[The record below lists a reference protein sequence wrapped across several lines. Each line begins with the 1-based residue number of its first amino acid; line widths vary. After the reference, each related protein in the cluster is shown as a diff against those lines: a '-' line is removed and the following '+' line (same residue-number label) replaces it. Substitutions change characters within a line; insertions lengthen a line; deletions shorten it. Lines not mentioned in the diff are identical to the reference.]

1 MKNQLIKKLQN
12 YIFSHNLFQRGE
24 KVLVGF
30 SGGPDSTCL
39 TLVLAELADKY
50 DLELHLVHIN
60 YHQRGEDSDKDE
72 KFAVKMAR
80 KLDIPIEVVHFS
92 YEEGQEKGNLE
103 ERMREFRYK
112 VFEEKRRENLCNWI
126 AVGHTLD
133 DKVETFMMNLI
144 RGAGIKG
151 LISLKNK
158 RGKIIRPL
166 LGIDKK
172 EIDNYLKERGQI
184 FRVDKSNFDTK
195 FFRNRVRIELLPLIE
210 KKYNPGF
217 KKRVEKLIENLES
230 EDRMAE
236 EFIEGIY
243 PAVVKLKRDK
253 AILNSEEVQEL
264 PPEALKRIFRKA
276 LVDILGD
283 LNNITANH
291 FLEFKKVIFSQKS
304 KKQEINL
311 GRVLLEKKKNRVI
324 LKKQED

>member
-1 MKNQLIKKLQN
+1 M
-12 YIFSHNLFQRGE
+12 
-24 KVLVGF
+24 VGF

-39 TLVLAELADKY
+39 VLALNELADKY
-50 DLELHLVHIN
+50 DLDLHLVHIN
-60 YHQRGEDSDKDE
+60 YRQREEDSDKDE
-72 KFAVKMAR
+72 KFATKTAQ
-80 KLDIPIEVVHFS
+80 KLGIPIEVVYFNDK
-92 YEEGQEKGNLE
+92 EKQKKGNSE
-103 ERMREFRYK
+103 ENMREFRYK
-112 VFEEKRRENLCNWI
+112 VFEEKRKENLCDRI

-166 LGIDKK
+166 LGIEKR
-172 EIDNYLKERGQI
+172 EINNYLKEKGQI
-184 FRVDKSNFDTK
+184 FRVDRSNFDTK

-243 PAVVKLKRDK
+243 PTVVKLKKDK
-253 AILNSEEVQEL
+253 AILNSEEIQEL
-264 PPEALKRIFRKA
+264 PREALKRIFRKA

-291 FLEFKKVIFSQKS
+291 FLEFKKVIFSEKS

-324 LKKQED
+324 LKRQEE